1 VGLSLQTCQILVNS
15 GVRWRGYER
24 VAALLLR
31 RQTRGRVQ
39 ASQPALHQRVTA
51 DASAGSAPDGLFLT
65 SAAPGGL
72 LGPTAARAPS
82 LSLRVW
88 FLFHL
93 NEGDR
98 SLARTRL
105 QPYPA
110 RARAT
115 RYDGSTKRE
124 LCQGGRHGPAACC
137 ADAPAAPHAA
147 TADAAQAARW
157 WGLPAKRPAAA
168 QGHTPE
174 DDGEF
179 VGPFAAL
186 LLRALLLLASHMR
199 PLSSCLA
206 PVCSEL

>member
-1 VGLSLQTCQILVNS
+1 M
-15 GVRWRGYER
+15 ER
-24 VAALLLR
+24 VRACR
-31 RQTRGRVQ
+31 RVV
-39 ASQPALHQRVTA
+39 ASPA
-51 DASAGSAPDGLFLT
+51 DAWQSAGFTAGSSSACHGGRERRLSPRRSFPDLSRTRRIARPHRGT
-65 SAAPGGL
+65 SSI
-72 LGPTAARAPS
+72 TFPS
-82 LSLRVW
+82 RQVSFSFER
-88 FLFHL
+88 
-93 NEGDR
+93 GDR